1 MARIAVRVTG
11 GIDDIAKEFGV
22 DRDEILTLNNIDI
35 KDVKEGMKLIVEE
48 KLPIKYCVRP
58 FDTAEKIAKQ
68 FGVSQEKLLKF
79 NGIKEVFLGEIIYIP
94 N

>member
-1 MARIAVRVTG
+1 
-11 GIDDIAKEFGV
+11 
-22 DRDEILTLNNIDI
+22 
-35 KDVKEGMKLIVEE
+35 MKLIVEE